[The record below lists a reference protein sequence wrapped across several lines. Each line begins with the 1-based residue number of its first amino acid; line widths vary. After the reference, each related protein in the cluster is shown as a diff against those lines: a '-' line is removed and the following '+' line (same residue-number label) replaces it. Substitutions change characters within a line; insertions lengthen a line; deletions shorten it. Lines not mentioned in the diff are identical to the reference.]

1 MTLYLIFLI
10 LEIVLIMFGVFMGY
24 RRGMGKALFRFCE
37 LVIIAVVSLF
47 VSRSLAFSLV
57 DGSKDMVFSLLD
69 PSAAQMLSSS
79 ENAIAFIISLAG
91 ALIAP
96 VIFALI
102 FGFLKLIT
110 LIGFNS
116 VSGAVIRKAGEGKS
130 SKWGGAAIGAVSGV
144 LVCAVLL
151 SPFFS
156 ILYMTGSVS
165 KVEKEELC
173 DSIGVDDDIA
183 DTIIEWLPTDV
194 PLHPV
199 SALFAKLS
207 TTATVSDIKYCAIE
221 ETPKMLAMFNDFLSS
236 YENAQNS
243 GKDELSV
250 VGSAVSST
258 VPHME
263 NSQFISGMTSS
274 VLNSV
279 GESIKNGNMDL
290 GGGGELS
297 NVVVDS
303 VADILISVSPDNITD
318 NIEVLV
324 GDPRDDKDDGLIGVM
339 SNLSSAEDIE
349 AFIREGKTEELA
361 DILIEIEEN
370 PELSETM
377 EAVKDIGMAMFSES
391 VLSVADEQM
400 KAEYTE
406 QIAKSVNEILAATKG
421 GSGDFEE
428 NVDTAKETIN
438 SILSA
443 ETQTPLGDGE
453 SELLAIFV
461 VHYFCTDEYYGNS
474 IGVTSSDIG
483 TFLGLN

>member
-24 RRGMGKALFRFCE
+24 RRGTGKALFRFCE

-69 PSAAQMLSSS
+69 PSAAQMVSSS

-290 GGGGELS
+290 GGDEELS

-303 VADILISVSPDNITD
+303 VADILISVSLDNITD

-438 SILSA
+438 SILPA

-474 IGVTSSDIG
+474 IGVTSSDIE

>member
-57 DGSKDMVFSLLD
+57 DGSKDMVFSLLH
-69 PSAAQMLSSS
+69 PSAAQMVSSS

-290 GGGGELS
+290 GGDGELS

-406 QIAKSVNEILAATKG
+406 QIAKSVNEIIAATKG

>member
-194 PLHPV
+194 PFHPV

-290 GGGGELS
+290 GGDEELS

-303 VADILISVSPDNITD
+303 VADILISVSLDNITD